1 MCQINRVSSS
11 PNISASTTNHVF
23 VEVIDSD
30 KTDSGVK
37 KGINYKAL

>member
-11 PNISASTTNHVF
+11 PNISASTNHVF

-30 KTDSGVK
+30 QTDSGVK
-37 KGINYKAL
+37 KGINYEAL